1 ARPFALSIQEKR
13 KKYIYIKR
21 KKEKRTRRRDPSEPR
36 RLHAERAPLGSHA
49 LGCSFTQRSVR
60 AENWE
65 ITSLYGCASS
75 AKTISRPGLS
85 GAVPESARRS
95 LSILA
100 FVRLEALRTQKFYT
114 SHSGRGQAALPEEPL
129 RGCTLSGCA
138 CAWSHTPP
146 SHNKHRRA

>member
-85 GAVPESARRS
+85 AYSTEPDPNSAPAS
-95 LSILA
+95 C
-100 FVRLEALRTQKFYT
+100 ERTNQTTNIAKVIQSTEVYI
-114 SHSGRGQAALPEEPL
+114 HPKMCP
-129 RGCTLSGCA
+129 
-138 CAWSHTPP
+138 AWD
-146 SHNKHRRA
+146 K